1 MCCYDMF
8 LLIIPLMLLHYL
20 MQHNIS
26 SLMSNAAAAAA
37 VDVWTYFD
45 VSLSFGCQKHVSH
58 MHN

>member
-26 SLMSNAAAAAA
+26 SFMSNAAAA
-37 VDVWTYFD
+37 VGVQTYFD

>member
-1 MCCYDMF
+1 
-8 LLIIPLMLLHYL
+8 MLLHYL

-26 SLMSNAAAAAA
+26 SFMSNAAAA

>member
-1 MCCYDMF
+1 
-8 LLIIPLMLLHYL
+8 MLLHYL